1 MNTDKKS
8 PSELSL
14 SIANYLK
21 RYIRQNKLKPH
32 DKLPSEN
39 TLAALFSVNRNVVRS
54 ALATLRAQGLV
65 YSEKGRGFFVAEK
78 QKPILFHHNNG
89 MGFSEILNQGHR
101 NYETC
106 ILDVK
111 KVLAGPLERN
121 ALDLDQDDYVYRL
134 KVLRSIDFKPFAVC
148 YSILPE
154 KYVPDFDLHLEN
166 FRSVNEVLMNT
177 YEYSHPICRKVSIEA
192 ALPVNEEIELL
203 QITEAMPILKQISV
217 FAIEGVGPIE
227 YFIVRARGDR
237 FNFSMSFE

>member
-14 SIANYLK
+14 SIVNYLK

-39 TLAALFSVNRNVVRS
+39 TLAAQFNVNRNVVRS

-78 QKPILFHHNNG
+78 QKPILFRHNNG
-89 MGFSEILNQGHR
+89 MGFSEILNQGDR

-106 ILDVK
+106 ILDIK
-111 KVLAGPLERN
+111 KVLAGPLERK
-121 ALDLDQDDYVYRL
+121 ALELDESEYVYRL
-134 KVLRSIDFKPFAVC
+134 KVLRSIDFKPFAIC

-154 KYVPDFDLHLEN
+154 KYVPDFDMHLEN

-177 YEYSHPICRKVSIEA
+177 YNYSHPRCHKISIEA
-192 ALPVNEEIELL
+192 TLPVSEEIELL
-203 QITEAMPILKQISV
+203 QITEAMPILKQNSV
-217 FAIEGVGPIE
+217 FTIDGVGPIE

-237 FNFSMSFE
+237 FNFSMTFE